1 MITAQ
6 HLTRTFGRHAALRD
20 VTLSIAPGEMFA
32 LIGPDGAGKTTFF
45 RIAAGLLHATGGTLR
60 NESLASFG
68 FVPQRFSLY
77 TDLSI
82 DENIALRAQ
91 LYGVPAAVARERA
104 SDLLA
109 RVGLDRFGSR
119 LAGQLSGGMKQK
131 LALASALVIA
141 PRLLLLDEPTTGV
154 DPLSRR
160 EFWAILHRLHHEGL
174 TIVVSTPYMDEAA
187 YATRLG
193 FLHDGRLIASGTRQ
207 DVIRTY
213 SRTLLEVRSTDR
225 VAVRARLAR
234 VSAVDDVSLFGSV
247 LHIRGAEGIG
257 GELAAIVRDA
267 LAGLVAADHVAAIAP
282 SLEDVFVLNGERAE
296 RSAGGERAA

>member
-1 MITAQ
+1 
-6 HLTRTFGRHAALRD
+6 
-20 VTLSIAPGEMFA
+20 
-32 LIGPDGAGKTTFF
+32 
-45 RIAAGLLHATGGTLR
+45 
-60 NESLASFG
+60 FG

-77 TDLSI
+77 QDLSI
-82 DENIALRAQ
+82 DENIALRAR
-91 LYGVPAAVARERA
+91 LYGIAPAVAKARA
-104 SDLLA
+104 ADLLA
-109 RVGLDRFGSR
+109 RVGLDRFGAR

-160 EFWAILHRLHHEGL
+160 EFWAILHRLHHDGL

-193 FLHDGRLIASGTRQ
+193 FLHDGRLIALGTRQ

-213 SRTLLEVRSTDR
+213 PRTLLEVRSTDR

-234 VSAVDDVSLFGSV
+234 LNAVDDVSLFGTV
-247 LHIRGAEGIG
+247 LHVRGAEGIG
-257 GELAAIVRDA
+257 GELGAIVRGA
-267 LAGLVAADHVAAIAP
+267 LDGLVGADDVMAIAP
-282 SLEDVFVLNGERAE
+282 S
-296 RSAGGERAA
+296 